1 MESNPEMYQQML
13 LSNPQIQNLLEKNPE
28 LRHAL
33 SDPSTLKTMLTAATN
48 PKAYNE
54 MMRGHDRALSNLENI
69 PEGFSHLK
77 KMYTTLQEPMYDAMS
92 MQQPRKTTPDAIIEE
107 VTTEKIRTTTWEP
120 IPNPWAP
127 KATIPSTSVLR
138 GISSQKRKL
147 GSASGDDNNFNF
159 LSTTDPDTNVKISD
173 KGTST
178 NASTK
183 SISTLKETF
192 QSQLEVLHQLGFTD
206 DEGENVPALLAT
218 GGHVPAAIDR
228 ILSKRI

>member
-1 MESNPEMYQQML
+1 MESNPEMYQQLL

-92 MQQPRKTTPDAIIEE
+92 MQPPRKTIPDAIEE
-107 VTTEKIRTTTWEP
+107 VTTEKRRTTTWEP

-127 KATIPSTSVLR
+127 KTSIPSRSVLSPNYR
-138 GISSQKRKL
+138 GIQSQKRKL
-147 GSASGDDNNFNF
+147 GSTTGDDNNLNF
-159 LSTTDPDTNVKISD
+159 LSTTDSVNISD
-173 KGTST
+173 KSTST
-178 NASTK
+178 NISFK

-192 QSQLEVLHQLGFTD
+192 QSQLEVLHQLGFND